1 MTEAAKTAEK
11 FCDGIQCRQAELGYA
26 LDCGHLYPLSI
37 CFDPDK
43 EVRDQQ
49 PVNR

>member
-1 MTEAAKTAEK
+1 LTEAAKTAEK
-11 FCDGIQCRQAELGYA
+11 FCGGLQCRRPELGYA
-26 LDCGHLYPLSI
+26 LACGDLYPLSI
-37 CFDPDK
+37 CFDPDQ

>member
-1 MTEAAKTAEK
+1 MTEAAKTAEN
-11 FCDGIQCRQAELGYA
+11 FATAFNAAGQNSAIACSN
-26 LDCGHLYPLSI
+26 LYPLSI
-37 CFDPDK
+37 CFVPDK